1 MVAITVLLAA
11 TAASMFLG
19 FQSELGDSSP
29 TMAVNHDFDIE
40 DGSHVLWIGHAGG
53 DTISPD
59 AIRVVVNGA
68 DCGGPERGTRF
79 TSAGLGVPVSEI
91 SAGWRVELSRTTV
104 CESGD
109 FDLSNAR
116 VALVWYSPSGESSQ
130 TLWQWRGPTA

>member
-59 AIRVVVNGA
+59 AIRVVVNGEVRRLDDHSPLVEA
-68 DCGGPERGTRF
+68 LHAAARTRWR
-79 TSAGLGVPVSEI
+79 LGVYAPEPHTDAVGRAAKHVLGI
-91 SAGWRVELSRTTV
+91 D
-104 CESGD
+104 SG
-109 FDLSNAR
+109 
-116 VALVWYSPSGESSQ
+116 
-130 TLWQWRGPTA
+130 